1 MSMSKEEFLSE
12 LEGLLAGLSEQERDE
27 ALTYYREYIEDAG
40 LENEAKVLEELGSPR
55 KIAAAVMG
63 QFEEEDGEFTEKGFE
78 NPDWEEPAKEVI
90 PVETKADKQRR
101 WIKIGI
107 IACFVLF
114 ILPMILRALVQI
126 FGMSLNVVMTVIVL
140 LIGIAVCTVVGI
152 ILGVIGVLVGFFL
165 LFWMPA
171 QGLTLIGLGF
181 ISLGIGCLGNV
192 LCIRF
197 YGKWL
202 PALLHGASRQLGK
215 LSRRNRE
222 GQRNE

>member
-1 MSMSKEEFLSE
+1 MNPSNPEHRPYKAQHSRPQKKQ
-12 LEGLLAGLSEQERDE
+12 GR
-27 ALTYYREYIEDAG
+27 AL
-40 LENEAKVLEELGSPR
+40 
-55 KIAAAVMG
+55 KIA
-63 QFEEEDGEFTEKGFE
+63 
-78 NPDWEEPAKEVI
+78 
-90 PVETKADKQRR
+90 
-101 WIKIGI
+101 GI
-107 IACFVLF
+107 L
-114 ILPMILRALVQI
+114 LLV
-126 FGMSLNVVMTVIVL
+126 VVL

-152 ILGVIGVLVGFFL
+152 ILGMIGVLVGFFL